1 MSTIKGISKYVIIII
16 IGILIA
22 LFVALIQYD
31 SQDLAA
37 SVLSLTEQEFFESTK
52 RDAWYKKENQT
63 FEVFLA
69 EQVRN
74 EWMLTISILYNS
86 STVYPSIEN
95 IETNYSINYIQ
106 ENEGNLILTINWY
119 ENWDFKQW
127 IFQLPYNW
135 DPKDITL
142 EYIKSE
148 TLNFAIWNLGIN
160 PEDQTH

>member
-1 MSTIKGISKYVIIII
+1 LT
-16 IGILIA
+16 
-22 LFVALIQYD
+22 
-31 SQDLAA
+31 A
-37 SVLSLTEQEFFESTK
+37 SVLSLTEQEFFEATK

-69 EQVRN
+69 EQVRD
-74 EWMLTISILYNS
+74 EWMLTISILYDS
-86 STVYPSIEN
+86 SKVQLSIEN
-95 IETNYSINYIQ
+95 IETNYSIDYVQ

-119 ENWDFKQW
+119 ENWDIKEW

-148 TLNFAIWNLGIN
+148 TLNFAIWNLNIN